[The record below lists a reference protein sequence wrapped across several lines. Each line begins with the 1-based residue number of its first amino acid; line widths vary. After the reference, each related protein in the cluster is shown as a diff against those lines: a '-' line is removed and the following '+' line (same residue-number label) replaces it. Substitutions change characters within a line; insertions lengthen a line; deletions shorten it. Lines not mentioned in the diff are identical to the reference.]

1 MVKIEK
7 AYTVCEMTF
16 GGLETLYVNQ
26 AAAIAVASN
35 IIKAAHPSWYDA
47 QEIHSRDTEAMIEN
61 WNKGH
66 LSLQFFFRK
75 KEVKKVVG
83 ITEKGDL

>member
-16 GGLETLYVNQ
+16 GGIETMYVNQ
-26 AAAIAVASN
+26 AAAIAVASD
-35 IIKAAHPSWYDA
+35 IIKSASPSWYES
-47 QEIHSRDTEAMIEN
+47 QELHARDNETMIES

-66 LSLQFFFRK
+66 LALQFFFRK
-75 KEVKKVVG
+75 KGVMKVSG
-83 ITEKGDL
+83 LTEKGDL